1 MIIPN
6 VRQARTAL
14 FLLTAVGTVNFIDR
28 QILSVLAESIKR
40 DLLLSDTQLGLLTG
54 LSFALFYSILGIPAA
69 MFADRT
75 HRIRLISAACVMWS
89 LFTGLCGFATNFI
102 HLAAARFGVG
112 VGEAGGNAPS
122 LSVISDYYP
131 PQKRAAA
138 IGLFNLGGPI
148 GIFLGASAGG
158 WVGAHY
164 GWRVV
169 FFGLAALGVVVAT
182 VLLLSVREPARGALD
197 ANKGPTMTLRA
208 TAAYFLANPAL
219 RRLLLACG
227 LAAFVNY
234 GLLNWIPAYLMRV
247 QHMPLTDV
255 ARWFGPAAGL
265 SMGLGIWG
273 GGALVSV
280 ASKRSERAFA
290 YIPGVSLLLVAP
302 TLALALTAASWQ
314 ASLALLMIPMVCFT
328 MYIAPA
334 LALVQNHAPPQ
345 ARATATSL
353 LLLAFNILGLG
364 LGPLCVGLL
373 SDYFAAHQA
382 DQPLRSAIA
391 CLVPVAVIGALA
403 YYALSRALSA
413 QNAYAIP
420 QAPESS

>member
-1 MIIPN
+1 MTGAN
-6 VRQARTAL
+6 ARQARTAL
-14 FLLTAVGTVNFIDR
+14 LLLTLVGTVNFVDR
-28 QILSVLAESIKR
+28 QIVSVLAESIKA
-40 DLLLSDTQLGLLTG
+40 DLRLTDTQLGLLTG
-54 LSFALFYSILGIPAA
+54 LSFALFYSILGVPAA

-75 HRIRLISAACVMWS
+75 HRIRLVSVACVMWS
-89 LFTGLCGFATNFI
+89 LFTGLCGLATNFV
-102 HLAAARFGVG
+102 HLAVARFGVG

-148 GIFLGASAGG
+148 GIFLGASVGG

-164 GWRVV
+164 GWRTA
-169 FFGLAALGVVVAT
+169 FFGLAAVGVLVAA
-182 VLLLSVREPARGALD
+182 LLVASVREPVRGSHD
-197 ANKGPTMTLRA
+197 VIKGETMSLRE
-208 TAAYFLANPAL
+208 TAAYFFSHTAL
-219 RRLLLACG
+219 RTLLLACG

-247 QHMPLTDV
+247 QHMPLTEL

-273 GGALVSV
+273 GGALVSW

-302 TLALALTAASWQ
+302 TLALALTASTWQ

-373 SDYFAAHQA
+373 SDMFARSHAE
-382 DQPLRSAIA
+382 QPLRMAIM

-403 YYALSRALSA
+403 YYVLSRALSA
-413 QNAYAIP
+413 TASYAP
-420 QAPESS
+420 QSQVES